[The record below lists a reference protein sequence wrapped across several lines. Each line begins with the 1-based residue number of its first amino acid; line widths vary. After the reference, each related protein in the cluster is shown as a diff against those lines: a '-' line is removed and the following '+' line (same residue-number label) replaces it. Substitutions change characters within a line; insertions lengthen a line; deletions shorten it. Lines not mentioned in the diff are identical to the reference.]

1 MNKEK
6 IIEGLNDKQQEAVLA
21 TEGPCLVIAGAGSGK
36 TKVLTHKIAYEI
48 ANGVKP
54 WNILAITFT
63 NKAANE
69 MKERIEKLI
78 GDAAKRP
85 MDGNFPLYLCKDFKK
100 IHRQNWVQNRFR
112 NI

>member
-1 MNKEK
+1 MPSNSWCWKR
-6 IIEGLNDKQQEAVLA
+6 
-21 TEGPCLVIAGAGSGK
+21 K

-69 MKERIEKLI
+69 GKNRKTNWRCS
-78 GDAAKRP
+78 KRP
-85 MDGNFPLYLCKDFKK
+85 MDGNFSLYLCKDFKK
-100 IHRQNWVQNRFR
+100 INRQNWVQNRFR